1 MKHVPRI
8 LFLLAFGL
16 MTALGTS
23 AVQAAETKAGW
34 YKNIVDFDFMQDV
47 ATIPVRTDVM
57 IIDSRPTKR
66 RYDPGHIPG
75 AVSIPDSR
83 FAKMTGMLPEDKS
96 RLLVFYCGGVKCPLS
111 HKSAFK
117 AEALGYTNIK
127 VYAAGYPDW
136 LKNGKIGSVS
146 AAYVKRIVDKP
157 DGSVIVDA
165 RPKKRKYDKGHVPG
179 AISIPDRSFGKMTAV
194 LPADKKTPLLFYCG
208 GLKCP
213 LSIKS
218 ATKAVN
224 LGYENVR
231 VFQGGYP
238 AWKAAYGPGPSDP
251 DKTM

>member
-1 MKHVPRI
+1 
-8 LFLLAFGL
+8 
-16 MTALGTS
+16 MTVLGTS
-23 AVQAAETKAGW
+23 AAQPADAEAGW
-34 YKNIVDFDFMQDV
+34 YKNIVDFKFVQEV
-47 ATIPVRTDVM
+47 ATIPVRADVM

-75 AVSIPDSR
+75 AVSVPDSR
-83 FAKMTGMLPEDKS
+83 FDKMANVLPEDKS
-96 RLLVFYCGGVKCPLS
+96 KLLVFYCGGVKCPLS

-136 LKNGKIGSVS
+136 LKKGEIGSVS

-157 DGSVIVDA
+157 DGTVIVDA

-179 AISIPDRSFGKMTAV
+179 AISIPDRSFDKMTDL

-213 LSIKS
+213 LSLKS
-218 ATKAVN
+218 AVKAVN
-224 LGYENVR
+224 LGFENVR

-238 AWKAAYGPGPSDP
+238 AWKAAYGPGPGGSVQ
-251 DKTM
+251 TM